1 MTMVRLGPWALVI
14 AVVLLG
20 GCSNSGTE
28 QSTAVPAG
36 WLKDADTSNVSAAQA
51 EEISDRVATA
61 DEYHAAFARYRECL
75 SAAGFELENV
85 QFNHPVYEARVPN
98 AAVEDGA
105 DSECYQAEFRY
116 VDILWQNS
124 DLVQEARDPSPAFRE
139 CLQERG
145 IEPAENMNE
154 ILEQLREAGIEPPEC
169 LQ

>member
-1 MTMVRLGPWALVI
+1 M
-14 AVVLLG
+14 
-20 GCSNSGTE
+20 
-28 QSTAVPAG
+28 
-36 WLKDADTSNVSAAQA
+36 SAAQA

-61 DEYHAAFARYRECL
+61 EEYQAAFTRYRECL
-75 SAAGFELENV
+75 RASGFELEDV
-85 QFNHPVYEARVPN
+85 RFENHEYHFGVPN
-98 AAVEDGA
+98 AAVSDGA
-105 DSECYQAEFRY
+105 DYECYQAEYRY